1 MNQPTTETSGRRAA
15 SLDRHLAICGAT
27 DVGARR
33 PNNQDTFVIA
43 DLQSG
48 DLSNPCS
55 RTEIPLSTQGVLLLV
70 CDGMGG
76 AAAGDLAARIAAE
89 AIKQELVGAGP
100 AVAEHPNESLKSA
113 VVGANGAVLAE
124 AKAHPEARGMGTT
137 CTAAIVLPDRLF
149 VAQIGDSRAYLL
161 RDGRLQ
167 PLTRDQTM
175 VDQLLASGALRP
187 DQVATFPYRNVL
199 TQAVGT
205 QSTIEPRHLGGA
217 PPEGRSDSALLRR
230 PAPARSRPG
239 NRPNSGCRRG
249 HRPRHPRVDSGG
261 AGGGRT
267 GQRYGGRRGLRMRPA
282 TIPKMGV

>member
-1 MNQPTTETSGRRAA
+1 MDQPNTETWARSMA
-15 SLDRHLAICGAT
+15 LPDRHLAICGAT

-55 RTEIPLSTQGVLLLV
+55 RTEIPLSKQGILLLV

-89 AIKQELVGAGP
+89 AIKQELVGAGQ

-113 VVGANGAVLAE
+113 VVGANGAVFAE

-167 PLTRDQTM
+167 LLTRDQTM

-205 QSTIEPRHLGGA
+205 QSTIEPVTSEARLRRGDRILLCSDGLHRPVPAPEIARILGGA
-217 PPEGRSDSALLRR
+217 ADIDRVTGELIQAAL
-230 PAPARSRPG
+230 A
-239 NRPNSGCRRG
+239 
-249 HRPRHPRVDSGG
+249 
-261 AGGGRT
+261 AGGPDNVT
-267 GQRYGGRRGLRMRPA
+267 VVVA
-282 TIPKMGV
+282 DCE